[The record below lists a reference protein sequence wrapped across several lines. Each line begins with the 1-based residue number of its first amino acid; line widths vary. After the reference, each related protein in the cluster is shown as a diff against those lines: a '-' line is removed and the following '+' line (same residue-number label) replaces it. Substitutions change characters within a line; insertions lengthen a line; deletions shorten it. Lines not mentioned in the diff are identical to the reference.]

1 MKDHAQAKI
10 ELINAAIK
18 AADHIQMKS
27 AFPLDDIEL
36 AYLRNL
42 KKAVQEFKQTKE
54 PNPPDR
60 GDDDD
65 WMDRH
70 HGVG

>member
-10 ELINAAIK
+10 DLIHAALK
-18 AADHIQMKS
+18 AAEINVK
-27 AFPLDDIEL
+27 AGKPLETHEL
-36 AYLRNL
+36 ATFSLFRIAARNY
-42 KKAVQEFKQTKE
+42 KETKE
-54 PNPPDR
+54 PSPPDR
-60 GDDDD
+60 GDDED